1 MQVINLGVCGGGSG
15 AGGGTGGEAL
25 WAILLAND
33 IVGKTRVPTELPV
46 CARAAPDGELYRLQ
60 L

>member
-33 IVGKTRVPTELPV
+33 IVDQTRVETELPA
-46 CARAAPDGELYRLQ
+46 ARAAPDG
-60 L
+60 